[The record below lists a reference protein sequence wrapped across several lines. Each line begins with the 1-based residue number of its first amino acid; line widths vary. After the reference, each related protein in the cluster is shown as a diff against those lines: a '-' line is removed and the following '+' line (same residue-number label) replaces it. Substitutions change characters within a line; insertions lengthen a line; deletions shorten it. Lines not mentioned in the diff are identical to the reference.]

1 LFKSQKRWA
10 KSDDPLKALGQI
22 ARLAGLTQEKFEAC
36 ANDEAEMDRILLQR
50 QDGTQT
56 YDVQSTPTLIV
67 NGQKVNRAPT
77 FEYLE
82 KVFKEIVPDS

>member
-1 LFKSQKRWA
+1 MSI
-10 KSDDPLKALGQI
+10 D
-22 ARLAGLTQEKFEAC
+22 
-36 ANDEAEMDRILLQR
+36 MQR

-67 NGQKVNRAPT
+67 NGQKVDRAPT

>member
-1 LFKSQKRWA
+1 
-10 KSDDPLKALGQI
+10 
-22 ARLAGLTQEKFEAC
+22 
-36 ANDEAEMDRILLQR
+36 MDRILLQR
-50 QDGTQT
+50 QDGTKI
-56 YDVQSTPTLIV
+56 YDVNSTPTLIV